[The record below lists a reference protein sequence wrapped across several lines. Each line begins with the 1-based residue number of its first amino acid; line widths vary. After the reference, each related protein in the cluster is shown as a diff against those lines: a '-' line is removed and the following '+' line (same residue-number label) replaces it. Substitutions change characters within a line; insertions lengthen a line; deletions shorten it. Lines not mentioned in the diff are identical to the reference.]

1 MKTKG
6 RPWQFF
12 VVAILIFLFAYSA
25 FFGIK
30 SQYGDTL
37 NTWIKGA
44 ADIRFGIDIR
54 GGVDVTF
61 MPADGYDATDE
72 QLEAAKAVVEQR
84 LVNLQITDSEVY
96 ADSNK
101 DRIVVRFPWKEKE
114 TEFDPEA
121 AIQEIGTTAR
131 LTFREGKETD
141 SEGMPF
147 GITAENII
155 LEGEDI
161 KSATAQVDT
170 SSSSATYGEYYV
182 ALELNDSGKEKFAEA
197 TERLSGESPK
207 GVISIWMDDTMISYP
222 QVQTAITDGHA
233 QISLGGSDDATREQ
247 AITLANQINS
257 GALPFALE
265 AENFSTISPS
275 LGANSLDAMVLAGVI
290 AFVLVALFMIS
301 NYRLPGF
308 VAAIAL
314 LGQTAMTLAFV
325 SGYFAVF
332 PSFTLTLPGIAGI
345 ILAIGMGVDANVI
358 TAERIKEEIRA
369 GKSID
374 GALNAGFR
382 RGLKPIIDGNVT
394 VVIVA
399 VMLMGA
405 FGPTDGIFAKLL
417 RPVFFAFGASTAGT
431 IYSFGYTLLVGV
443 LLNFVFGV
451 GCTRVMLRGISK
463 LKCMRSAVLY
473 GGLRPQA
480 QLKKAKMWNIVWAR
494 KKFFAF
500 SLCLVLFIAVFS
512 AVFGVKMDIQFKGGA
527 MISYSYEGEAP
538 VADLTKE
545 AKVALGSDVT
555 VQTGSSIATEGQT
568 LTISMP
574 GSETMSAET
583 VEVLTTAL
591 QKNYPSNNFQQ
602 LSITNVDP
610 ILGGEFFAKSIVA
623 ILAAAVLIL
632 IYIAIRFKN
641 IGGLRGA
648 VTGIVALLND
658 MVVIFGIFVVL
669 RIPLNGNFIAA
680 MLVIL
685 GYSIND
691 TVVIYDRIRENESL
705 LGKKHADFAQLVNGG
720 INQSLRRTV
729 NTTLT
734 TLLALGTVCVV
745 SVVFG
750 LDSIFTFSFP
760 LIIGMVSGVYS
771 SVCIAG
777 PLWVAWEKR
786 AGVKARKK

>member
-6 RPWQFF
+6 KPWQFF
-12 VVAILIFLFAYSA
+12 VVAVLIVVFAFTAFL
-25 FFGIK
+25 GI
-30 SQYGDTL
+30 STQYGDT
-37 NTWIKGA
+37 TKIWVKGA
-44 ADIRFGIDIR
+44 QDIRFGIDIR

-72 QLEAAKAVVEQR
+72 QMAAAESVIQQR
-84 LVNLQITDSEVY
+84 LVNLNITDNEVY
-96 ADSNK
+96 TDYNK
-101 DRIVVRFPWKEKE
+101 DRIIVRFPWKEGE
-114 TEFDPEA
+114 TDFNPES
-121 AIQEIGTTAR
+121 AIQEIGATAV
-131 LTFREGKETD
+131 LTFREGKEVD
-141 SEGMPF
+141 SEGKPT
-147 GITAENII
+147 GVTAENII
-155 LEGEDI
+155 LEGKDI
-161 KSATAQVDT
+161 KSATAAVDNNAN
-170 SSSSATYGEYYV
+170 SATYGQYYV
-182 ALELNDSGKEKFAEA
+182 SLELNDSGKESFAEA
-197 TERLSGESPK
+197 TTRLSESK
-207 GVISIWMDDTMISYP
+207 GTISIWMDDTMISYP
-222 QVQTAITDGHA
+222 TVNSAITDGNA
-233 QISLGGSDDATREQ
+233 MITLNGSDDKTRDE
-247 AITLANQINS
+247 AISLANKINS
-257 GALPFALE
+257 GALPFALT
-265 AENFSTISPS
+265 AENYSTISPS
-275 LGANSLDAMVLAGVI
+275 LGANSLQAMVIAGVV
-290 AFVLVALFMIS
+290 AFVLVALFMIA
-301 NYRLPGF
+301 NYRLPGA
-308 VAAIAL
+308 VAVIAL

-325 SGYFAVF
+325 SGYFSVLN
-332 PSFTLTLPGIAGI
+332 SFTLTLPGIAGI

-358 TAERIKEEIRA
+358 AAERIKEEIRS

-374 GALNAGFR
+374 GAIRAGFD
-382 RGLKPIIDGNVT
+382 RGLAPVIDGNVT
-394 VVIVA
+394 VIIVA

-405 FGPTDGIFAKLL
+405 FGPTDGFFARMLK
-417 RPVFFAFGASTAGT
+417 PIFFAFGPSTAGT

-463 LKCMRSAVLY
+463 LKCMRRAVLY

-480 QLKKAKMWNIVWAR
+480 TPRQPKTWNIVGAR

-500 SLCLVLFIAVFS
+500 SLCLVLFIAIFS

-527 MISYSYEGEAP
+527 IVTYSYEGEAP
-538 VADLTKE
+538 VQAVTQTAQD
-545 AKVALGSDVT
+545 ALGSGVT

-568 LTISMP
+568 LTVSTP
-574 GSETMSAET
+574 GSETMSTET
-583 VEVLTTAL
+583 VAALTAAL
-591 QKNYPSNNFQQ
+591 QESYPDNQFQQ

-610 ILGGEFFAKSIVA
+610 TLGGEFFAKSIVA

-632 IYIAIRFKN
+632 IYIAVRFKN

-648 VTGIVALLND
+648 VTGVVALLND

-691 TVVIYDRIRENESL
+691 TVVIYDRIRENGSMVN
-705 LGKKHADFAQLVNGG
+705 KKHTDFAQLVNTG
-720 INQSLRRTV
+720 INQSLTRTI

-771 SVCIAG
+771 SICIAG
-777 PLWVAWEKR
+777 PLWVEWEKR
-786 AGVKARKK
+786 AGAKPKK